1 MIFSQ
6 GNVRSHIS
14 FPRPR
19 GSLSAIKARVIDM
32 YSKSVRGS
40 AKNSSFREL
49 TFVLSFLLELYTD
62 SSSLNFV
69 LDHYVL
75 CV

>member
-1 MIFSQ
+1 
-6 GNVRSHIS
+6 
-14 FPRPR
+14 
-19 GSLSAIKARVIDM
+19 M